1 MTLQIDAQGRINIPE
16 SLRKSLH
23 LHSGDHL
30 NARLEDGRI
39 VLEPIPDPIVELL
52 AVEPGIESTSELL
65 IETNGML
72 IWTGA
77 IPEGEDLLSQ
87 VRNERDRQILG
98 L

>member
-16 SLRKSLH
+16 SLRESLH

-39 VLEPIPDPIVELL
+39 VLEPIVLESNSETTTELL
-52 AVEPGIESTSELL
+52 L
-65 IETNGML
+65 ETNGML

-77 IPEGEDLLSQ
+77 IPEGEDLLTQ

>member
-23 LHSGDHL
+23 LRSGDQL

-39 VLEPIPDPIVELL
+39 VLEPVVVEPAVAESNSESKTELL
-52 AVEPGIESTSELL
+52 L
-65 IETNGML
+65 ETNGML
-72 IWTGA
+72 VWTGA
-77 IPEGEDLLSQ
+77 LPEGEDLVSQ
-87 VRNERDRQILG
+87 VRDERDRQILG

>member
-16 SLRKSLH
+16 SLRESLH
-23 LHSGDHL
+23 LHSGDQL

-39 VLEPIPDPIVELL
+39 VLEPVVVESNSESNSEANTDLL
-52 AVEPGIESTSELL
+52 L
-65 IETNGML
+65 ETNGML
-72 IWTGA
+72 VWIGA

-87 VRNERDRQILG
+87 VRNERDRHILG

>member
-16 SLRKSLH
+16 SLRESLH
-23 LHSGDHL
+23 LHSGDQL

-39 VLEPIPDPIVELL
+39 VLEPVVVESNSESNSETNTDLL
-52 AVEPGIESTSELL
+52 L
-65 IETNGML
+65 ETNGML
-72 IWTGA
+72 VWTGA
-77 IPEGEDLLSQ
+77 IPEGENLLSQ

>member
-16 SLRKSLH
+16 SLRESLH
-23 LHSGDHL
+23 LHSGDQL

-39 VLEPIPDPIVELL
+39 VLEPVVVESNSESNSETNTDLL
-52 AVEPGIESTSELL
+52 L
-65 IETNGML
+65 ETNGML
-72 IWTGA
+72 VWTGA

-87 VRNERDRQILG
+87 VRNERDHQVLG

>member
-16 SLRKSLH
+16 SLRESLH

-39 VLEPIPDPIVELL
+39 VLEPVVVESNS
-52 AVEPGIESTSELL
+52 ETTSELL
-65 IETNGML
+65 LETNGML